1 MKDRLLTTDEIKK
14 YHWIY
19 ISPASIET
27 TIAILQEQDKKSV
40 AANNAKWR
48 EKIERGERIFYC
60 TEKEKCKWQGFALNH
75 GLSWGTSK
83 NTTTQWQEWH
93 TKECKGKL
101 IECAIVDLS
110 EMEAK
115 Q

>member
-40 AANNAKWR
+40 AANNAVWR
-48 EKIERGERIFYC
+48 EKICSEETTFRIAAIILKYSKQLEC
-60 TEKEKCKWQGFALNH
+60 GKCVIPLEEDCYGGDTEVQIAKEIT
-75 GLSWGTSK
+75 GL
-83 NTTTQWQEWH
+83 
-93 TKECKGKL
+93 
-101 IECAIVDLS
+101 LS
-110 EMEAK
+110 EMEGK
-115 Q
+115 

>member
-27 TIAILQEQDKKSV
+27 TIAILEEQDKKSV
-40 AANNAKWR
+40 AANNAEWR
-48 EKIERGERIFYC
+48 EKIEEYFRVPEWDYSEREIVISVDD
-60 TEKEKCKWQGFALNH
+60 WQ
-75 GLSWGTSK
+75 S
-83 NTTTQWQEWH
+83 
-93 TKECKGKL
+93 
-101 IECAIVDLS
+101 ILS

-115 Q
+115 

>member
-48 EKIERGERIFYC
+48 ELVDAKDEYIKLLADELESTVLLAYSHGWRSTSYEKGVEIRQKIESI
-60 TEKEKCKWQGFALNH
+60 
-75 GLSWGTSK
+75 
-83 NTTTQWQEWH
+83 
-93 TKECKGKL
+93 
-101 IECAIVDLS
+101 LS
-110 EMEAK
+110 EMGKEEE
-115 Q
+115 

>member
-27 TIAILQEQDKKSV
+27 TIAILEEQDKKSI

-48 EKIERGERIFYC
+48 EKIEEYFRVPEWDYSERGIVISVDD
-60 TEKEKCKWQGFALNH
+60 WQ
-75 GLSWGTSK
+75 S
-83 NTTTQWQEWH
+83 
-93 TKECKGKL
+93 
-101 IECAIVDLS
+101 ILS
-110 EMEAK
+110 EMGKEGE
-115 Q
+115 

>member
-27 TIAILQEQDKKSV
+27 TIAILEEQDKKSI

-48 EKIERGERIFYC
+48 EILNSLDVHENELGYIEIS
-60 TEKEKCKWQGFALNH
+60 NH
-75 GLSWGTSK
+75 VEYAYYK
-83 NTTTQWQEWH
+83 N
-93 TKECKGKL
+93 L
-101 IECAIVDLS
+101 LS
-110 EMEAK
+110 EMGKEGE
-115 Q
+115 

>member
-48 EKIERGERIFYC
+48 EKIEALQGEWACVGDTYC
-60 TEKEKCKWQGFALNH
+60 PTWVLD
-75 GLSWGTSK
+75 LRY
-83 NTTTQWQEWH
+83 
-93 TKECKGKL
+93 
-101 IECAIVDLS
+101 ILS
-110 EMEAK
+110 EMGKEGE
-115 Q
+115 

>member
-40 AANNAKWR
+40 AANNEEWR
-48 EKIERGERIFYC
+48 EKIENLQGEWLGVDETYC
-60 TEKEKCKWQGFALNH
+60 PDWVLD
-75 GLSWGTSK
+75 LRY
-83 NTTTQWQEWH
+83 
-93 TKECKGKL
+93 L
-101 IECAIVDLS
+101 LS